1 MKLIGVTL
9 GEPAGIGPDLG
20 VLLAQKNLS
29 KNIIFIADPAL
40 LIKSSKMLRKKIN
53 INILEDISSKTK
65 SGNKVI
71 NVLPIMLNSKN
82 TPGKLNP
89 KNSAY
94 VLETIR
100 TAAKLCISN
109 KISAMVTGP
118 ISKSVLNKGGYKISG
133 HTEFLAGIC
142 KSKSVMMLMNSYMRV
157 ALHTTHVPLED
168 VKKYI
173 TKDLLTE
180 TINIIKVASQCSD
193 IVGADINELSPIK
206 GFNSYNFLAAK
217 LAYKIISY
225 SFEFKKAK

>member
-9 GEPAGIGPDLG
+9 GEQAGIGPDIG

-40 LIKSSKMLRKKIN
+40 LIKSSKILRKKIN

-118 ISKSVLNKGGYKISG
+118 ISKSVLNKG
-133 HTEFLAGIC
+133 
-142 KSKSVMMLMNSYMRV
+142 
-157 ALHTTHVPLED
+157 
-168 VKKYI
+168 
-173 TKDLLTE
+173 
-180 TINIIKVASQCSD
+180 
-193 IVGADINELSPIK
+193 
-206 GFNSYNFLAAK
+206 
-217 LAYKIISY
+217 
-225 SFEFKKAK
+225 